1 MSKKIVPKPKMTLEK
16 LARMTAN
23 EFGTVR
29 KEMADEF
36 KAVRTE
42 MADEFKAVKTEMR
55 TEFVEVRKE
64 MQDMKKEI
72 LIGMIQ
78 SNDKVITKLDVY
90 FKDQAAHDALH
101 KRIENTL
108 HDHGKRIKT
117 LEGVQ

>member
-1 MSKKIVPKPKMTLEK
+1 MTLEK
-16 LARMTAN
+16 LARITTN
-23 EFGTVR
+23 EFGVVR

-42 MADEFKAVKTEMR
+42 MADEFKTVRDEMSDGFTEA
-55 TEFVEVRKE
+55 RKE
-64 MQDMKKEI
+64 MRDMKKEI
-72 LIGMIQ
+72 MIGMIQ
-78 SNDKVITKLDVY
+78 SNDKVITKLDAY

-117 LEGVQ
+117 LESV